1 VPGILEVLVLVVF
14 HLRRLEH
21 TRNACGSRP
30 LGLLALLRLEL
41 LLLKEKLSVVTS
53 RELLELNEEV
63 AEGKLEAV
71 EVRVV
76 LGEIDDELLNL
87 GTERKTKVSMIRSSR
102 DHL

>member
-1 VPGILEVLVLVVF
+1 VPDILEVLVLVVF
-14 HLRRLEH
+14 HLRGLEH
-21 TRNACGSRP
+21 TRNACRGRS

-87 GTERKTKVSMIRSSR
+87 GTMRERRK
-102 DHL
+102 